1 MSSVSGLPG
10 LGCVGDDGGGGEEGK
25 HKKVSFSGM
34 LFVCGCTYLTHHGL
48 HGVIY

>member
-1 MSSVSGLPG
+1 MSSVSGIPG
-10 LGCVGDDGGGGEEGK
+10 RGCVGDDGGGGEEGK

-34 LFVCGCTYLTHHGL
+34 LFVCKCTHLTQHGL